1 MPLLEDITQAGR
13 GVGQGL
19 LDVLN
24 TITSPVMPVLEQ
36 IPQIAAQYQA
46 LQGNPAALQ
55 MMQQQQQQDL
65 MKQLVQQQMQG
76 IQQDQINP
84 QIQTA
89 LATKDYSMASKLLS
103 QQQQRDKFVNSIQ
116 KDSLLTPQHK
126 QILLDSLGSG
136 VDVKSA
142 ADLRARLTLGSEAV
156 KRKLEEQ
163 AKKPEEAAKITT
175 AQLQAKQALQITPE
189 KIIEN
194 LKINQ
199 PNLSPEDLQKAA
211 YGEMVSK
218 KLFSGKDGKK
228 NFEKFWEGQQVIGNV
243 PKTPSFLEKF
253 VAMFGSSQQQVPQQS
268 AQPVQA
274 AQPAQQVQQP
284 QGQILVSPST
294 GRKFIK
300 SPDGKITEIQ

>member
-46 LQGNPAALQ
+46 LQGNPAVLQ

-89 LATKDYSMASKLLS
+89 LATKDYSTASKLLS

-126 QILLDSLGSG
+126 QILLDSLSSG

-163 AKKPEEAAKITT
+163 TKKPEEAAKITT
-175 AQLQAKQALQITPE
+175 AQLQAKQALEITPE
-189 KIIEN
+189 KIVDI
-194 LKINQ
+194 LKVNQ
-199 PNLSPEDLQKAA
+199 PSLNPEDLKKAA
-211 YGEMVSK
+211 YGEMVNK
-218 KLFSGKDGKK
+218 KLFTGDKGKK
-228 NFEKFWEGQQVIGNV
+228 DFERFWEGQQIVGNV
-243 PKTPSFLEKF
+243 PKTPGFLDKF
-253 VAMFGSSQQQVPQQS
+253 MGMLGAGQSQPQQQPKQQQ
-268 AQPVQA
+268 QP
-274 AQPAQQVQQP
+274 VQQP
-284 QGQILVSPST
+284 QVQVLISPST